1 MIHHPTKREGYLL
14 EHTRSIPDY
23 FRKVWHHQMEIA
35 DLFWRDMF
43 ICIEK
48 YQYKVKKSYEE
59 TVIETTEYKVTIGSI
74 PTNSES
80 NSNFVWYINGIT
92 QEKLQ
97 ELATIV
103 QNFTEDTIQLYNHG
117 VEKEIR

>member
-23 FRKVWHHQMEIA
+23 FRKVWYHQMEIA

-80 NSNFVWYINGIT
+80 NSNFVWYINEIT